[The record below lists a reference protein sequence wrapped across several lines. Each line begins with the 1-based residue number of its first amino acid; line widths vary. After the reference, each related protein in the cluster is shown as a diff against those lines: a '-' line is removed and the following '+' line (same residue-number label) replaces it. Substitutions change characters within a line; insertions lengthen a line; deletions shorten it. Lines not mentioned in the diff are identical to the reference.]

1 MADRIQQVVETAER
15 NGNHISYYI
24 VMDILTDNK
33 ENLLDEIEIDDIL
46 KDLRQK
52 DIIIEPDEGTEEYE
66 EGDSTGFIPADVH
79 IMPRNSNISSIL
91 ERLEFEEIDLEPE
104 FQRKS
109 GLWSDIQQSRLIE
122 SLMLKFLFPPFISML
137 Q

>member
-1 MADRIQQVVETAER
+1 
-15 NGNHISYYI
+15 
-24 VMDILTDNK
+24 MDILTDNK